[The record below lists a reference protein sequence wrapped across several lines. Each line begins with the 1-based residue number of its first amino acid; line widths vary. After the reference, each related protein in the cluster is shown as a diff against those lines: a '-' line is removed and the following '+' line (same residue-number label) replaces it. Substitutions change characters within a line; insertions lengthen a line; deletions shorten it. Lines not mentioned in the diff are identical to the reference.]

1 MTSSKPYLLRALYDW
16 VLDNNLTP
24 YVLVNAEYPNVRVPP
39 AYVEEGKIILNLA
52 PLAVT
57 GFAMNN
63 ECLEFKAS
71 FGGRLTHL
79 YVPMASVLAI
89 YAFENGRGLFFGSED
104 EIINEITEGNT
115 GEDNP
120 PPEGSGGDGGD
131 GAPKR
136 PKGPPKLTV
145 VK

>member
-1 MTSSKPYLLRALYDW
+1 MTPSRPYLLRALYDW
-16 VLDNNLTP
+16 ILDNNLMP
-24 YVLVNAEYPNVRVPP
+24 YVLVNSEYPEVRVPP
-39 AYVEEGKIILNLA
+39 GYSEDGKIILNLA

-71 FGGRLTHL
+71 FDGRLMHL
-79 YVPMASVLAI
+79 YIPMNSILAI
-89 YAFENGRGLFFGSED
+89 YAFENGRGLFLGSEEELIH
-104 EIINEITEGNT
+104 EIAEGGNSD
-115 GEDNP
+115 DNP
-120 PPEGSGGDGGD
+120 PPDGGTA
-131 GAPKR
+131 GGNGTPPR

>member
-1 MTSSKPYLLRALYDW
+1 MTPSRPYLLRALYEW
-16 VLDNNLTP
+16 ILDNNLTP
-24 YVLVNAEYPNVRVPP
+24 YVLVSVEHPAVRVP
-39 AYVEEGKIILNLA
+39 AGYSEDGKIILNLA

-71 FGGRLTHL
+71 FDGRLTHL
-79 YVPMASVLAI
+79 YIPMNSILAI
-89 YAFENGRGLFFGSED
+89 YAFENGRGLFFGSEEELIQ
-104 EIINEITEGNT
+104 EIAEGGNPD
-115 GEDNP
+115 DNP
-120 PPEGSGGDGGD
+120 PPDGGGTGGD
-131 GAPKR
+131 GAPPR